1 MSITIIFQ
9 TSFKPFWVV
18 VRRYKNMLL
27 TLLVKDPNWVQ
38 VMKDQI
44 IILQENRMWDIVTLS
59 SNKSAIGCKWVY
71 QVKYHYDGSLERY
84 KARLVAK
91 GYTHRECMDF
101 TETFSPVA
109 KMITVRVI
117 LAMAVVNSW
126 KIKQMDI

>member
-1 MSITIIFQ
+1 MSITIICQ

-44 IILQENRMWDIVTLS
+44 TILQENRMWDIVTLS
-59 SNKSAIGCKWVY
+59 SNKSAISCKWVY
-71 QVKYHYDGSLERY
+71 QVKYHYDGSLECY

-91 GYTHRECMDF
+91 GYTHRECRDF
-101 TETFSPVA
+101 TEIFSPVA

-117 LAMAVVNSW
+117 LAMTVVNSW